1 MNPARLSIRARLAL
15 FGALVV
21 CGTVALFGFLLFA
34 AIQGGGLVTVDQDL
48 RADRASTTFSA
59 IASPDGTLRPVRQGG
74 SGPIPARLPTPVR
87 PELRTIVVAP
97 GDRVRVLVQARPD
110 GTYQVT
116 GEHLGELE
124 RTARALLTYLLITAV
139 VTMLAGV
146 ATIWLVAG
154 RALRPLRTMAAV
166 AEEVGWTQD
175 LRRRLPAVRPRDEVG
190 RLTEA
195 FNAMLA
201 RLEGAQ
207 ESQRR
212 FVADAS
218 HELRTPLTSIR
229 SNAGLL
235 QREPPPE
242 SEDARD
248 AVGDI
253 VAESERMSRLV
264 DGLLTLAR
272 ADAGQQLRRAPLDL
286 AQVVEPVARRAG
298 LTASLEAAPVLG
310 DADALTQLA
319 WILADNA
326 RRHGGGGTVW
336 VRRRAP
342 AGAVLVVGDR
352 GPGIPPGE
360 EERIFARFYQP
371 DASRSDGGTGLGLA
385 IARWIAGQHGGRI
398 WAGNDP
404 SGGAVFVVEL

>member
-1 MNPARLSIRARLAL
+1 MRLPIRARIAL

-34 AIQGGGLVTVDQDL
+34 VIQYGGLTTVDQDL
-48 RADRASTTFSA
+48 RVDRPSTTFRA
-59 IASPDGTLRPVRQGG
+59 VAGPDGRLTVVRAGGGGPV
-74 SGPIPARLPTPVR
+74 PARLPLPVR
-87 PELRTIVVAP
+87 PELTTILAAP
-97 GDRVRVLVQARPD
+97 GDRVRILVQARAD

-124 RTARALLTYLLITAV
+124 RTARAVLTYLLFTAV

-146 ATIWLVAG
+146 ATTWLVAG
-154 RALRPLRTMAAV
+154 RALAPLRAMAGV
-166 AEEVGWTQD
+166 AEDVGRTRD
-175 LRRRLPAVRPRDEVG
+175 LRRRLPVVHPRDEVG

-195 FNAMLA
+195 FNAMLG
-201 RLEGAQ
+201 RLEDAQ

-235 QREPPPE
+235 QRQPPPE
-242 SEDARD
+242 PVDARE
-248 AVGDI
+248 AVVDI
-253 VAESERMSRLV
+253 VSESERMSRLV

-272 ADAGQQLRRAPLDL
+272 ADAGQQLRRTPVDL
-286 AQVVEPVARRAG
+286 ASLAESVARRAG
-298 LTASLEAAPVLG
+298 LTASLEPAPVVG
-310 DADALTQLA
+310 DVDALTQLA

-326 RRHGGGGTVW
+326 RRHGGGAGTLW
-336 VRRRAP
+336 VRRRHP
-342 AGAVLVVGDR
+342 AGALLVVGDR
-352 GPGIPPGE
+352 GPGIPPGQ
-360 EERIFARFYQP
+360 EERIFERFYQP
-371 DASRSDGGTGLGLA
+371 DASRSNGGTGLGLA
-385 IARWIAGQHGGRI
+385 IARWIVAQHGGRI

>member
-1 MNPARLSIRARLAL
+1 VALSIRARIAL

-21 CGTVALFGFLLFA
+21 CGTVALFGFLLF
-34 AIQGGGLVTVDQDL
+34 LVIRTAGIATVDQDL
-48 RADRASTTFSA
+48 RADRPQTTFSA
-59 IASPDGTLRPVRQGG
+59 IAAPDGRLTPVRQGG
-74 SGPIPARLPTPVR
+74 QGAIPARLPLPIRVGSRTITVTGDDVRIFVR
-87 PELRTIVVAP
+87 PL
-97 GDRVRVLVQARPD
+97 GN

-116 GEHLGELE
+116 GEYIGSLE
-124 RTARALLTYLLITAV
+124 RPAGALLTYLLITAV

-146 ATIWLVAG
+146 ATTWLVAG
-154 RALRPLRTMAAV
+154 SALRPLRTMAAV
-166 AEEVGWTQD
+166 AEEVGWTRD

-195 FNAMLA
+195 FNAMLG

-235 QREPPPE
+235 GRDPPPE
-242 SEDARD
+242 PEDVRE
-248 AVGDI
+248 AVVDI

-286 AQVVEPVARRAG
+286 ARVVEPVARRAG
-298 LTASLEAAPVLG
+298 LTASVEEAPVLG

-326 RRHGGGGTVW
+326 RRHGGGGTLW
-336 VRRRAP
+336 VRRRQP
-342 AGAVLVVGDR
+342 AGAVLMVADR
-352 GPGIPPGE
+352 GPGIPRGE
-360 EERIFARFYQP
+360 EERIFERFYQP
-371 DASRSDGGTGLGLA
+371 DASRSSGGTGLGLA
-385 IARWIAGQHGGRI
+385 IARWIVGQHGGRI

-404 SGGAVFVVEL
+404 TGGAVFVVEL

>member
-1 MNPARLSIRARLAL
+1 MALSIRARIAL

-21 CGTVALFGFLLFA
+21 CGTVVLFGFLLFA
-34 AIQGGGLVTVDQDL
+34 AIQGGGLITVDQDL
-48 RADRASTTFSA
+48 RANRPSTTFSA
-59 IASPDGTLRPVRQGG
+59 EAGPDGVLHPVREGGQGA
-74 SGPIPARLPTPVR
+74 IPARLPLPVE
-87 PELRTIVVAP
+87 PGLRTITVAP
-97 GDRVRVLVQARPD
+97 GDRVRVLVLAQPG
-110 GTYQVT
+110 GTYQVR

-124 RTARALLTYLLITAV
+124 RTARALLTYLLVTAV

-146 ATIWLVAG
+146 ATTWLVAG
-154 RALRPLRTMAAV
+154 QALRPLRTMAAV
-166 AEEVGWTQD
+166 AEEVGWTRD

-190 RLTEA
+190 RLTQA
-195 FNAMLA
+195 FNAMLGQLA
-201 RLEGAQ
+201 GAQ

-235 QREPPPE
+235 QREPPPDPR
-242 SEDARD
+242 DARE
-248 AVGDI
+248 AVADI
-253 VAESERMSRLV
+253 VAESERMTRLV

-272 ADAGQQLRRAPLDL
+272 ADAGQQLRRVPLDL
-286 AQVVEPVARRAG
+286 ALVVEPVARRAG
-298 LTASLEAAPVLG
+298 LSASLEEAPVLG

-326 RRHGGGGTVW
+326 RRHGGGQGTLW
-336 VRRRAP
+336 VRRRQP

-352 GPGIPPGE
+352 GPGIPPGD
-360 EERIFARFYQP
+360 EERIFERFYQP
-371 DASRSDGGTGLGLA
+371 DVSRSNGGTGLGLA
-385 IARWIAGQHGGRI
+385 IARWIVVQHGGRI

-404 SGGAVFVVEL
+404 SGGAVFMVEL

>member
-1 MNPARLSIRARLAL
+1 LSLSIRARIAL

-21 CGTVALFGFLLFA
+21 CGTVALFGLLLFA
-34 AIQGGGLVTVDQDL
+34 AVQGGGLVTVDQDV
-48 RADRASTTFSA
+48 RADRPSTTFSA
-59 IASPDGTLRPVRQGG
+59 VAGSDGMLRPVRQGG
-74 SGPIPARLPTPVR
+74 QGPIPARLSLPIR
-87 PELRTIVVAP
+87 PGLRTITMAP
-97 GDRVRVLVQARPD
+97 GDRVRLFVQARPD
-110 GTYQVT
+110 GTYLVT

-124 RTARALLTYLLITAV
+124 RTARALLTYLLVTAV

-146 ATIWLVAG
+146 ATTWLVAG
-154 RALRPLRTMAAV
+154 RALRPLRAMAAV
-166 AEEVGWTQD
+166 AEEVGWTRD

-242 SEDARD
+242 PRD
-248 AVGDI
+248 SREAVVDI

-264 DGLLTLAR
+264 EGLLTLAR
-272 ADAGQQLRRAPLDL
+272 ADAGQQLRRAPVDL
-286 AQVVEPVARRAG
+286 ARVAEPVARRAR
-298 LTASLEAAPVLG
+298 LTASLEEAPVLG

-326 RRHGGGGTVW
+326 RRHGGGGGTLW
-336 VRRRAP
+336 VRRRQP
-342 AGAVLVVGDR
+342 DGAVLVVGDR

-360 EERIFARFYQP
+360 EERIFERFYQP
-371 DASRSDGGTGLGLA
+371 DASRSNGGTGLGLA
-385 IARWIAGQHGGRI
+385 IARWIVGQHGGRI

>member
-1 MNPARLSIRARLAL
+1 VALSIRARIAL

-34 AIQGGGLVTVDQDL
+34 AIQGGGLITVDQDL
-48 RADRASTTFSA
+48 RANRPSTTFSA
-59 IASPDGTLRPVRQGG
+59 VADPDGVLRPLRQGPG
-74 SGPIPARLPTPVR
+74 GVPARLPPPINPGMYTV
-87 PELRTIVVAP
+87 LVAP
-97 GDRVRVLVQARPD
+97 GDRVRVLVQALPN

-124 RTARALLTYLLITAV
+124 RTARALLTYLLVTAL

-146 ATIWLVAG
+146 ATTWLIAG
-154 RALRPLRTMAAV
+154 SALRPLRTMAAV
-166 AEEVGWTQD
+166 AEEVGWTRD

-195 FNAMLA
+195 FNAMLGW
-201 RLEGAQ
+201 LEGAQ
-207 ESQRR
+207 ENQRR

-235 QREPPPE
+235 QRDPPPE
-242 SEDARD
+242 PQDAHE
-248 AVGDI
+248 AVADI

-286 AQVVEPVARRAG
+286 ARVVEPVARRAG
-298 LTASLEAAPVLG
+298 LTAWLEEAPILG
-310 DADALTQLA
+310 DADALAQLA

-326 RRHGGGGTVW
+326 RRHGGGQGVLW
-336 VRRRAP
+336 VRRREP
-342 AGAVLVVGDR
+342 AGALLVVGDR
-352 GPGIPPGE
+352 GPGIPPGQ
-360 EERIFARFYQP
+360 EERIFERFYQP
-371 DASRSDGGTGLGLA
+371 DASRSNGGTGLGLA
-385 IARWIAGQHGGRI
+385 IARWIVGQHGGRV

-404 SGGAVFVVEL
+404 DGGAIFFVEL

>member
-1 MNPARLSIRARLAL
+1 VALSIRARIAL

-21 CGTVALFGFLLFA
+21 CGTVMLFGFLLFA
-34 AIQGGGLVTVDQDL
+34 AIQGGGLITVDQDL

-59 IASPDGTLRPVRQGG
+59 VADPDGELRTVRQGDG
-74 SGPIPARLPTPVR
+74 GVPPRLPLPVMQG
-87 PELRTIVVAP
+87 LYTVTVKP
-97 GDRVRVLVQARPD
+97 GDRVRVLVVAQPD
-110 GTYQVT
+110 GTYRVT

-124 RTARALLTYLLITAV
+124 RTARLLLTYLLVTAL
-139 VTMLAGV
+139 VTMVAGI
-146 ATIWLVAG
+146 ATTWLVAAS
-154 RALRPLRTMAAV
+154 ALRPLRMMAAV
-166 AEEVGWTQD
+166 AEEVGWTRD

-195 FNAMLA
+195 FNAMLG

-235 QREPPPE
+235 QRDPPPE
-242 SEDARD
+242 PRDARE
-248 AVGDI
+248 AVQDI

-286 AQVVEPVARRAG
+286 ARVVEPVARRAG
-298 LTASLEAAPVLG
+298 LGTSLEEAPVLG
-310 DADALTQLA
+310 DADALTQLT

-326 RRHGGGGTVW
+326 RRHGGGNGVLW
-336 VRRRAP
+336 VRRRQP
-342 AGAVLVVGDR
+342 SGAVLVVGDR
-352 GPGIPPGE
+352 GPGIPAGE
-360 EERIFARFYQP
+360 EERIFERFYQP
-371 DASRSDGGTGLGLA
+371 DVSRSDGGSGLGLA

-404 SGGAVFVVEL
+404 SGGAVFVVELQ